1 MTLPMSPPDTTDALG
16 TMVSAGTYARSI
28 AYLTSLYPALSQTW
42 LLREVFQLRGMGFRI
57 EVSSVNPPDRP
68 LGKMTSDEASEA
80 SSTYYLKTHGVTGA
94 ARAHLRALASHT
106 IGYLRGL
113 RIVASLGGLDIR
125 RLAYNF
131 MYFSEGLMVGEWM
144 KRSQLSHVHV
154 HLGSQAATVGLYVR
168 HVFGFGFSITI
179 HGPDEFYDARGQYL
193 EQKVAAAD
201 FICCISY
208 YARSQLMRLSPYTQ
222 WNKLVVSRLGVD
234 TTAFSPGS
242 MRPAPDIF
250 EILCVGRLT
259 PSKGQ
264 HLLIS
269 AVEQLVLQGRRVRLR
284 LVGDG
289 PDGPS
294 LRERAAHIV
303 SPESVVFEGAVNQ
316 DRIRSLYGIAD
327 LFCIPS
333 FAEGIP
339 IVLMEA
345 MAMEIPCVT
354 THIAG
359 IPELI
364 RDGLDGMLVAASD
377 VEGLVEA
384 ISTLIDDTKLRDRIA
399 KSGRARVMEHYELS
413 RSVEGLAAIFAER
426 LEAQRE

>member
-1 MTLPMSPPDTTDALG
+1 
-16 TMVSAGTYARSI
+16 
-28 AYLTSLYPALSQTW
+28 
-42 LLREVFQLRGMGFRI
+42 
-57 EVSSVNPPDRP
+57 
-68 LGKMTSDEASEA
+68 
-80 SSTYYLKTHGVTGA
+80 
-94 ARAHLRALASHT
+94 
-106 IGYLRGL
+106 
-113 RIVASLGGLDIR
+113 VASLGGLDLR

-131 MYFSEGLMVGEWM
+131 IYFSEGLMVGEWM
-144 KRSQLSHVHV
+144 KRNKLSHLHV

-168 HVFGFGFSITI
+168 HVFGFGFSITV

-193 EQKVAAAD
+193 EQKIAAAD

-208 YARSQLMRLSPYTQ
+208 YARSQLMKLSPYTQ

-234 TTAFSPGS
+234 TTVFLPRP

-269 AVEQLVLQGRRVRLR
+269 AVEQLALQGRRVRLR

-294 LRERAAHIV
+294 LRERAAKIV
-303 SPESVVFEGAVNQ
+303 SPESIVFEGAVNQ
-316 DRIRSLYGIAD
+316 DRIHALYRIAD

-354 THIAG
+354 THITG

-384 ISTLIDDTKLRDRIA
+384 ISALIDDPKLRDRVA
-399 KSGRARVMEHYELS
+399 QSGRARVMEHYELS
-413 RSVEGLAAIFAER
+413 RSVEGLAAVFAER